1 VSPYLPSWR
10 VLIAD
15 ACAGRRAFLRACLHA
30 LGHQPIESE
39 TGPTA
44 LRMLR
49 GDDVDA
55 ALLHMHLPGMDGLH
69 VLTEFRKHR
78 NDVAILLMS
87 SDSSIPEASSVFRN
101 GGDSYLPLPLTKL
114 TLADELRQAYV
125 RREVIVANLFKQ
137 LLMLIDESAFAAATA
152 LVESDELF
160 RGDACTGRCEPRGQV
175 NHTGLRQS
183 PRRYPES
190 FGGS

>member
-1 VSPYLPSWR
+1 MSPELPSWR

-15 ACAGRRAFLRACLHA
+15 ASAGRRAFLRTCLRA
-30 LGHQPIESE
+30 MGHQPIESE

-44 LRMLR
+44 LRILR
-49 GDDVDA
+49 NDDVDA

-87 SDSSIPEASSVFRN
+87 SESSIAEVSCVFRS
-101 GGDSYLPLPLTKL
+101 GGDSYLPLPVSKFA
-114 TLADELRQAYV
+114 LADELRQAYQ

-137 LLMLIDESAFAAATA
+137 LLMLIDESAIAAMNA
-152 LVESDELF
+152 LVDARDSTNP
-160 RGDACTGRCEPRGQV
+160 DACTVRCSRG
-175 NHTGLRQS
+175 
-183 PRRYPES
+183 E
-190 FGGS
+190 